1 MSARTRLRVFL
12 VAAAGLGALLVWGLA
27 GLPSFGVEIGHYG
40 TRIAHAASPERHVT
54 AAVSAVNF
62 DYRAFDTLG
71 EEFILF
77 TAAAGVALLLRAAR
91 REREGDKLHADAA
104 PERRVPETSDLIRV
118 LGIGLIALTLLL
130 GLYVVL
136 HGHLTPGGGFQGGVI
151 LAAGVLLA
159 YLAGEWISA
168 GRLHPTKL
176 MEALEATGAAGFA
189 CLGLAGLVVGKQL
202 FQDVLP
208 LGVAGRLWS
217 GGTIPLGNVAVG
229 LEVMGALLLIFSE
242 FLEQALL
249 LRRSA

>member
-1 MSARTRLRVFL
+1 M
-12 VAAAGLGALLVWGLA
+12 
-27 GLPSFGVEIGHYG
+27 G

-91 REREGDKLHADAA
+91 GEHEQPHGDAA
-104 PERRVPETSDLIRV
+104 PERPAPETSDLVRV
-118 LGIGLIALTLLL
+118 FGLGLIGFTLLL

-151 LAAGVLLA
+151 LAAAVLVV
-159 YLAGEWISA
+159 YLAGEWVSA
-168 GRLHPTKL
+168 GRLRPVAS
-176 MEALEATGAAGFA
+176 MEALEGIGAGGFA
-189 CLGLAGLVVGKQL
+189 ALGLAGLIAGQAFL
-202 FQDVLP
+202 QDVLP
-208 LGVAGRLWS
+208 LARTGHLVS
-217 GGTIPLGNVAVG
+217 GGTIPLGNIAVG
-229 LEVMGALLLIFSE
+229 IEVLGALLLIFSE

-249 LRRSA
+249 LRRSS